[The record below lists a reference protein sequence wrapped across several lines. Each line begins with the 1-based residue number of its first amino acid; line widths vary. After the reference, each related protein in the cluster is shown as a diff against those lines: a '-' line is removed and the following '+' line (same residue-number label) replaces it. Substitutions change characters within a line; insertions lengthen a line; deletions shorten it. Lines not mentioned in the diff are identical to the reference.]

1 LTARILY
8 VSCAEKHEI
17 FILSLD
23 PVTGA
28 LSKLGVAVAAGKE
41 GMGTSMAM
49 ALSPNRRV
57 LYAAVRT
64 PPMPVSC
71 FAIDAATGSLKLL
84 GAAPLPDQ
92 MAYIVTDH
100 TGRHLLGASYHG
112 SQIASSPI
120 GEDDVVRTPATQV
133 MNTPPKAHSILPDP
147 ANRFLF
153 AASLGGNVILRLR
166 FDAASGHFDPLPPVR
181 VQEGAGPRH
190 LRFSPDGRFVYL
202 INELGG
208 TIIAYAYDTSAG
220 ALAEIQT
227 ITALPS
233 GTTLTGSAA
242 AADIHLTPDG
252 RFLYGSVRS
261 TNTLAAYRVDSTTGR
276 LTTIGSVASEPS
288 PRGFAIDPSG
298 RFLLC
303 AGQTS
308 NRVGVYRIDTG
319 TGELLPIGG
328 LNVGGNPNWIEFLS

>member
-1 LTARILY
+1 MDLA
-8 VSCAEKHEI
+8 A
-17 FILSLD
+17 
-23 PVTGA
+23 GA
-28 LSKLGVAVAAGKE
+28 LSKLGVAVAAGEE
-41 GMGTSMAM
+41 GMGTSMPM
-49 ALSPNRRV
+49 ALSPNRAM

-71 FAIDAATGSLKLL
+71 FAIDAATGGLKLL
-84 GAAPLPDQ
+84 GATPLPDQ
-92 MAYIVTDH
+92 MAYIVTDR

-112 SQIASSPI
+112 SHIASSAI
-120 GEDDVVRTPATQV
+120 GEDGVVRMPATQV
-133 MNTPPKAHSILPDP
+133 IDTPPKAHSIVPDP

-166 FDAASGHFDPLPPVR
+166 FDATSGRFDPLPPVR
-181 VQEGAGPRH
+181 VQGEAGPRH
-190 LRFSPDGRFVYL
+190 LRFSPDGRFLYL

-208 TIIAYAYDTSAG
+208 TIIGYAYDSSTG

-227 ITALPS
+227 ITALPP
-233 GTTLTGSAA
+233 GTTLMGGAA
-242 AADIHLTPDG
+242 AADIHMTSDG

-261 TNTLAAYRVDSTTGR
+261 TNTLAAYRVDSRTGR
-276 LTTIGSVASEPS
+276 LTAIGSVASEPS

-308 NRVGVYRIDTG
+308 NRVGVYRIDTE
-319 TGELLPIGG
+319 TGELTPIGG